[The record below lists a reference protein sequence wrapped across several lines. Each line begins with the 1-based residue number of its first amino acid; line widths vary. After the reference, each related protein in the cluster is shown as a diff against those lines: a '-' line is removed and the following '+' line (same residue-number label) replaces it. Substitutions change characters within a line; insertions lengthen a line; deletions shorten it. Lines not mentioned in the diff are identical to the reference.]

1 MPDLGGKVIDTAPA
15 YGRSEVVVGEL
26 LADLGN
32 RDRYFL
38 ATKVT
43 APDGDLAKGRAMLE
57 ESFRRLRTP
66 RIDLVQVHNL
76 DGVDVLMPVLRE
88 AKDAKRIR
96 YIGVT
101 TSRAEQ
107 YPRMLEVMRR
117 HALDFIQVDYSI
129 DNRAAAEEVLP
140 LAQERGVAVLINM
153 PFGGRRTGN
162 LFPKLAG
169 REVPRWAVDAGAAS
183 WAQFLLRYVISHPA
197 VTCAIPG
204 THRVGHLEDNMRA
217 GRSELPDRAMRT
229 RMEEYW
235 ATAGFGVGLVARKS
249 VPVLYFR
256 VDSFSQAEGGI
267 ASKNIWIWC
276 SRVLRSAQLSCSRSR
291 STFSSSVGSCSSPCV
306 RGGGGGVLPRFSAS
320 SSSIW

>member
-1 MPDLGGKVIDTAPA
+1 MQRYDSRRLSRRQALQAGIATCVAAAVGGGRGMAAEPGRGAPLVGKAIPSTGERLPVIGLGTNNYSVTSAEDLASRREVLLRMADLGGKVIDTAPA

-26 LADLGN
+26 LAELDS

-43 APDGDLAKGRAMLE
+43 APDGDVSQGRAMLE

-66 RIDLVQVHNL
+66 RIDLMQVHNL

-101 TSRAEQ
+101 TSRAGQ
-107 YPRMLEVMRR
+107 YPQMLQVMRR

-129 DNRAAAEEVLP
+129 DNRTAADEVLP
-140 LAQERGVAVLINM
+140 LAQDRGVAVLINM
-153 PFGGRRTGN
+153 PFGGRRSGN
-162 LFPKLAG
+162 LFPRLAD
-169 REVPRWAVDAGAAS
+169 RVVPQWAADAGAAS
-183 WAQFLLRYVISHPA
+183 WAQFLLRYVVSHPA

-204 THRVGHLEDNMRA
+204 THRVAHLEDNMRA
-217 GRSELPDRAMRT
+217 GRSELPDHAMRI

-235 ATAGFGVGLVARKS
+235 ATVA
-249 VPVLYFR
+249 
-256 VDSFSQAEGGI
+256 
-267 ASKNIWIWC
+267 
-276 SRVLRSAQLSCSRSR
+276 
-291 STFSSSVGSCSSPCV
+291 
-306 RGGGGGVLPRFSAS
+306 
-320 SSSIW
+320 

>member
-1 MPDLGGKVIDTAPA
+1 MRSHDSRRLSRRQALRAGVAACLAAAAHRALGAIDAPGSVAPQVGKTIPSTRERLPVIGLGTNNYSVTMAEDLAPRREVLQRMSDLGGKVIDTAPA
-15 YGRSEVVVGEL
+15 YGRSEIVVGEL

-43 APDGDLAKGRAMLE
+43 APDGDLAQGRAMLE

-66 RIDLVQVHNL
+66 RIDLMQVHNL
-76 DGVDVLMPVLRE
+76 DGVDVLMPALRE
-88 AKDAKRIR
+88 AKEAKRIR

-107 YPRMLEVMRR
+107 YPQMLSAMRR

-129 DNRAAAEEVLP
+129 DNRAAADEVLP
-140 LAQERGVAVLINM
+140 LAQERGIAVLINM
-153 PFGGRRTGN
+153 PFGGRRSGN

-169 REVPRWAVDAGAAS
+169 REVPEWAVEAGAAS
-183 WAQFLLRYVISHPA
+183 WAQFLLRYVVSHPA

-204 THRVGHLEDNMRA
+204 THRVAHLEDNMRA
-217 GRSELPDRAMRT
+217 GRSELPDRAVRT

-235 ATAGFGVGLVARKS
+235 ASVA
-249 VPVLYFR
+249 
-256 VDSFSQAEGGI
+256 
-267 ASKNIWIWC
+267 
-276 SRVLRSAQLSCSRSR
+276 
-291 STFSSSVGSCSSPCV
+291 
-306 RGGGGGVLPRFSAS
+306 
-320 SSSIW
+320 

>member
-1 MPDLGGKVIDTAPA
+1 MRSHDSRRLSRRQALRAGVAACLAAAAHRAFGATDAPGSVAPQVGKTIPSTRERLPVIGLGTNNYSVTTAEDLAPRREVLQRMSDLGGKVIDTAPA
-15 YGRSEVVVGEL
+15 YGRSEIVVGEL

-43 APDGDLAKGRAMLE
+43 APDGDLAQGRAMLE

-66 RIDLVQVHNL
+66 RIDLMQVHNL
-76 DGVDVLMPVLRE
+76 DGVDVLMPALRE
-88 AKDAKRIR
+88 AKEAKRIR

-107 YPRMLEVMRR
+107 YPQMLSTMRR

-129 DNRAAAEEVLP
+129 DNRTAADEVLP
-140 LAQERGVAVLINM
+140 LAQERDIAVLINM
-153 PFGGRRTGN
+153 PFGGRRSGN

-169 REVPRWAVDAGAAS
+169 REVPKWAVEAGAAS
-183 WAQFLLRYVISHPA
+183 WAQFLLRYVVSHPA

-204 THRVGHLEDNMRA
+204 THRVAHLEDNMRA
-217 GRSELPDRAMRT
+217 GRSELPDRAVRT

-235 ATAGFGVGLVARKS
+235 ASVA
-249 VPVLYFR
+249 
-256 VDSFSQAEGGI
+256 
-267 ASKNIWIWC
+267 
-276 SRVLRSAQLSCSRSR
+276 
-291 STFSSSVGSCSSPCV
+291 
-306 RGGGGGVLPRFSAS
+306 
-320 SSSIW
+320 

>member
-1 MPDLGGKVIDTAPA
+1 MRNHDWGLLSRRQALQAGIATGVAAAVHGALGMTAESGGVAPLIGKAIPSTGERLPVVGLGTNNYSVTSAEDLAPRREVLQRMPDLGGKVIDTAPA

-43 APDGDLAKGRAMLE
+43 APDGDLAKGRATLE

-88 AKDAKRIR
+88 AKNAKRIR

-169 REVPRWAVDAGAAS
+169 REVPRWALGAGAAS
-183 WAQFLLRYVISHPA
+183 WAQFLLRYVVSHPA

-229 RMEEYW
+229 RMEQYW
-235 ATAGFGVGLVARKS
+235 VTLA
-249 VPVLYFR
+249 
-256 VDSFSQAEGGI
+256 
-267 ASKNIWIWC
+267 
-276 SRVLRSAQLSCSRSR
+276 
-291 STFSSSVGSCSSPCV
+291 
-306 RGGGGGVLPRFSAS
+306 
-320 SSSIW
+320 

>member
-1 MPDLGGKVIDTAPA
+1 MRGHDSRRLSRRQALRAGVAACLAAAAHRAFGATDAPGSVAPQVGKTIPSTRERLPVIGLGTNNYSVTTAEDLAPRREVLQRMSDLGGKVIDTAPA
-15 YGRSEVVVGEL
+15 YGRSEIVVGEL

-43 APDGDLAKGRAMLE
+43 APDGDLAQGRAMLE

-66 RIDLVQVHNL
+66 RIDLMQVHNL
-76 DGVDVLMPVLRE
+76 DGVDVLMPALRE
-88 AKDAKRIR
+88 AKEAKRIR

-107 YPRMLEVMRR
+107 YPQMLSAMRR

-129 DNRAAAEEVLP
+129 DNRAAADEVLP
-140 LAQERGVAVLINM
+140 LAQERGIAVLINM
-153 PFGGRRTGN
+153 PFGGRRSGN

-169 REVPRWAVDAGAAS
+169 REVPEWAVEAGAAS
-183 WAQFLLRYVISHPA
+183 WAQFLLRYVVSHPA

-204 THRVGHLEDNMRA
+204 THRVAHLEDNMRA
-217 GRSELPDRAMRT
+217 GRSELPDRAVRT

-235 ATAGFGVGLVARKS
+235 ASVA
-249 VPVLYFR
+249 
-256 VDSFSQAEGGI
+256 
-267 ASKNIWIWC
+267 
-276 SRVLRSAQLSCSRSR
+276 
-291 STFSSSVGSCSSPCV
+291 
-306 RGGGGGVLPRFSAS
+306 
-320 SSSIW
+320 

>member
-1 MPDLGGKVIDTAPA
+1 MRTHDSRRLSRRQALRAGVAACLAAAAHRSFGATDPPGSIAPQVGKTIPSTRERLPVIGLGTNNYSVTTAEDLAPRREVLQRMSDLGGKVIDTAPA
-15 YGRSEVVVGEL
+15 YGRSEIVVGEL

-43 APDGDLAKGRAMLE
+43 APDGDLAQGRAMLE

-66 RIDLVQVHNL
+66 RIDLMQVHNL
-76 DGVDVLMPVLRE
+76 DGVDVLMPPLRE
-88 AKDAKRIR
+88 ARDAKRIR

-107 YPRMLEVMRR
+107 YPQMLSAMRR

-129 DNRAAAEEVLP
+129 DNRAAADEVLP
-140 LAQERGVAVLINM
+140 LAQERGIAVLINM
-153 PFGGRRTGN
+153 PFGGRRSGN

-169 REVPRWAVDAGAAS
+169 REVPEWAVEAGAAS
-183 WAQFLLRYVISHPA
+183 WAQFLLRYVVSHPA

-204 THRVGHLEDNMRA
+204 THRVAHVEDNMRA
-217 GRSELPDRAMRT
+217 GRSELPDRTVRT

-235 ATAGFGVGLVARKS
+235 ASVA
-249 VPVLYFR
+249 
-256 VDSFSQAEGGI
+256 
-267 ASKNIWIWC
+267 
-276 SRVLRSAQLSCSRSR
+276 
-291 STFSSSVGSCSSPCV
+291 
-306 RGGGGGVLPRFSAS
+306 
-320 SSSIW
+320 

>member
-1 MPDLGGKVIDTAPA
+1 MRNHDLRHLSRRQALQAGIATCLAAAAHRAFGAADAAGTVAPQVGKTIPSTGERLPVIGLGTNNYSVTSAEDLSPRREVLQRMSDLGGKVIDTAPA
-15 YGRSEVVVGEL
+15 YGRSEIVVGEV

-43 APDGDLAKGRAMLE
+43 APDGDLAQGSAMLE

-66 RIDLVQVHNL
+66 RIDLMQVHNL
-76 DGVDVLMPVLRE
+76 DGVDVLMPALRE

-107 YPRMLEVMRR
+107 YPQMLSAMRR

-129 DNRAAAEEVLP
+129 DNRTAADEVLP
-140 LAQERGVAVLINM
+140 LAQERGIAVLINM
-153 PFGGRRTGN
+153 PFGGRRSGN

-169 REVPRWAVDAGAAS
+169 REVPEWAVDAGAAS
-183 WAQFLLRYVISHPA
+183 WAQFLLRFVVSHPA

-204 THRVGHLEDNMRA
+204 THRLAHLEDNMRA

-235 ATAGFGVGLVARKS
+235 ASVA
-249 VPVLYFR
+249 
-256 VDSFSQAEGGI
+256 
-267 ASKNIWIWC
+267 
-276 SRVLRSAQLSCSRSR
+276 
-291 STFSSSVGSCSSPCV
+291 
-306 RGGGGGVLPRFSAS
+306 
-320 SSSIW
+320 

>member
-1 MPDLGGKVIDTAPA
+1 MRSHDSRRLSRRQALRAGVAACLAAAAHRAFGATDAPGSVAPQVGKTIPSTRERLPVIGLGTNNYSVTTAEDLAPRREVLQRMSDLGGKVIDTAPA
-15 YGRSEVVVGEL
+15 YGRSEIVVGEL

-43 APDGDLAKGRAMLE
+43 APDGDLAQGRAMLE

-66 RIDLVQVHNL
+66 RIDLMQVHNL
-76 DGVDVLMPVLRE
+76 DGVDVLMPALRE
-88 AKDAKRIR
+88 AKEAKRIR

-107 YPRMLEVMRR
+107 YPQMLSVMRR

-129 DNRAAAEEVLP
+129 DNRAAADEVLP
-140 LAQERGVAVLINM
+140 LAQERGIAVLINM
-153 PFGGRRTGN
+153 PFGGRRSGN

-169 REVPRWAVDAGAAS
+169 REVPEWAVEAGAAS
-183 WAQFLLRYVISHPA
+183 WAQFLLRYVVSHPA

-204 THRVGHLEDNMRA
+204 THRVAHLEDNMRA
-217 GRSELPDRAMRT
+217 GRSELPDRAVRT

-235 ATAGFGVGLVARKS
+235 ASVA
-249 VPVLYFR
+249 
-256 VDSFSQAEGGI
+256 
-267 ASKNIWIWC
+267 
-276 SRVLRSAQLSCSRSR
+276 
-291 STFSSSVGSCSSPCV
+291 
-306 RGGGGGVLPRFSAS
+306 
-320 SSSIW
+320 

>member
-1 MPDLGGKVIDTAPA
+1 MRTHDSRRLSRRQALRAGVAACLAAAAHRSFGATDAPGSIAPQVGKTIPSTGERLPVIGLGTNNYSVTSAEDLAPRREVLQRMSDLGGKVIDTAPA
-15 YGRSEVVVGEL
+15 YGRSEIVVGEL

-43 APDGDLAKGRAMLE
+43 APDGDLAQGRAMLE

-66 RIDLVQVHNL
+66 RIDLMQVHNL
-76 DGVDVLMPVLRE
+76 DGVDVLMPALRE
-88 AKDAKRIR
+88 ARDAKRIR

-107 YPRMLEVMRR
+107 YPQMLSAMRR

-129 DNRAAAEEVLP
+129 DNRAAADEVLP
-140 LAQERGVAVLINM
+140 LAQERGIAVLINM
-153 PFGGRRTGN
+153 PFGGRRSGN

-169 REVPRWAVDAGAAS
+169 REVPKWAVEAGAAS
-183 WAQFLLRYVISHPA
+183 WAQFLLRYVVSHPA

-204 THRVGHLEDNMRA
+204 THRVAHLEDNMRA

-235 ATAGFGVGLVARKS
+235 ASVA
-249 VPVLYFR
+249 
-256 VDSFSQAEGGI
+256 
-267 ASKNIWIWC
+267 
-276 SRVLRSAQLSCSRSR
+276 
-291 STFSSSVGSCSSPCV
+291 
-306 RGGGGGVLPRFSAS
+306 
-320 SSSIW
+320 

>member
-1 MPDLGGKVIDTAPA
+1 MRNHDSVRLSRRQALQAGIATCIAAAVHGALAMAAEPGRGASLVGKAIPSTGERVPVVGLGTNNYNVTSAEDLAPRREVLLRMPDLGGKVLDTAPA
-15 YGRSEVVVGEL
+15 YGRSEVVLGEL

-43 APDGDLAKGRAMLE
+43 APDGDVAKGRAMLE

-66 RIDLVQVHNL
+66 RIDLMQVHNL

-101 TSRAEQ
+101 TSRTDQ
-107 YPRMLEVMRR
+107 YPQMLEAMRR
-117 HALDFIQVDYSI
+117 HPLDFIQVDYSI
-129 DNRAAAEEVLP
+129 DNRTAADEVLP

-153 PFGGRRTGN
+153 PFGGRRSGN

-169 REVPRWAVDAGAAS
+169 REVPQWAVDAGAAS
-183 WAQFLLRYVISHPA
+183 WAQFLLRYVVSHPA
-197 VTCAIPG
+197 VTCVIPG
-204 THRVGHLEDNMRA
+204 THRVAHLEDNMRA
-217 GRSELPDRAMRT
+217 GRGELPDRAMRT

-235 ATAGFGVGLVARKS
+235 ATVA
-249 VPVLYFR
+249 
-256 VDSFSQAEGGI
+256 
-267 ASKNIWIWC
+267 
-276 SRVLRSAQLSCSRSR
+276 
-291 STFSSSVGSCSSPCV
+291 
-306 RGGGGGVLPRFSAS
+306 
-320 SSSIW
+320 

>member
-1 MPDLGGKVIDTAPA
+1 MRSHDSRRLSRRQALRAGVAACLAAAAHRAFGAIDAPGSVAPQVGKTIPSTRERLPVIGLGTNNYSVTTAEDLAPRREVLQRMSDLGGKVIDTAPA
-15 YGRSEVVVGEL
+15 YGRSEIVVGEL

-43 APDGDLAKGRAMLE
+43 APDGDLAQGRAMLE

-66 RIDLVQVHNL
+66 RIDLMQVHNL
-76 DGVDVLMPVLRE
+76 DGVDVLMPALRE
-88 AKDAKRIR
+88 AKEAKRIR

-107 YPRMLEVMRR
+107 YPQMLSAMRR

-129 DNRAAAEEVLP
+129 DNRAAADEVLP
-140 LAQERGVAVLINM
+140 LAQERGIAVLINM
-153 PFGGRRTGN
+153 PFGGRRSGN

-169 REVPRWAVDAGAAS
+169 REVPQWGVEAGAAS
-183 WAQFLLRYVISHPA
+183 WAQFLLRYVVSHPA

-204 THRVGHLEDNMRA
+204 THRVAHLEDNMRA
-217 GRSELPDRAMRT
+217 GRSELPDRAVRT

-235 ATAGFGVGLVARKS
+235 ASVA
-249 VPVLYFR
+249 
-256 VDSFSQAEGGI
+256 
-267 ASKNIWIWC
+267 
-276 SRVLRSAQLSCSRSR
+276 
-291 STFSSSVGSCSSPCV
+291 
-306 RGGGGGVLPRFSAS
+306 
-320 SSSIW
+320 